1 MPPPA
6 SVLQGLTINAGG
18 TNYSVSS
25 GAPVAQTPVIPGIQK
40 SMTLDALI
48 RAVTVIQ
55 PPTPLVA
62 RSGPVPQS
70 PQNQYANRPRIEI
83 YQHQGANGTG
93 KILGK
98 FDSWICNNVQEQDA
112 EKFDVVETFGNPHL
126 FAVGRFI
133 RRYEFSGFLRAAP
146 ANYANTADA
155 NFSVAQSTL
164 FRVFYD
170 KYLRSSQQSKT
181 GCFTRIVIDNEA
193 YVGYVT
199 TMNFHRNA
207 DHDITGFVFS
217 FVALDRYNILTET
230 DAAGLLTRFIPP
242 ATAPVPL
249 AANVAQ
255 AELANAQGALILTAP
270 VSSVVITQPFTSASS
285 TPQGGS
291 SPLILKASGSPQTL
305 NVSSDTPGLEL
316 QYASTNTPVNGEPA
330 PTSSTTGV
338 PLQVVVSNYAQLFQ
352 AITQQP
358 SSSPLS
364 KSQQLLVGV
373 VNFTVTGMGGNS
385 VTFAVTLSLSGSPQ
399 VVCSGFEV
407 QAAGASASWSGS
419 GTSPIIVSIPAASLT
434 FATPIETIPA
444 LIFDFTVT
452 DEQGNVIPQA
462 VLATATVSAVVLTNL
477 AIYPNAGRAGT
488 PSPGETAQASFATST
503 PSSVIVAAISSPKDG
518 ILEVTGT
525 ATFVTSPVAN
535 LTATNPFSA
544 SDGIL
549 VSFTPVITIP
559 GYAPISN
566 LPPIYLQVQFE
577 SNGAVFDAIQIQPSS
592 ISYQNTSIG
601 VDRTVLMQIP
611 VTITVK
617 AGQVVSSGVLV
628 ALHAGN
634 LALTLT
640 LSEVSK
646 VIGNNA
652 FNGLQI
658 VCPLNNALGPL
669 TFVTQGFGSVA
680 LQLVGGF
687 TVFNGML
694 TFTVQLV
701 QLGDPS
707 FNISLDSISSA
718 TLTAPGINPP
728 PTPYS
733 GS

>member
-25 GAPVAQTPVIPGIQK
+25 GAPVAQTPVIPGAQK

-83 YQHQGANGTG
+83 YQHQGVNGTG
-93 KILGK
+93 VLLGK

-155 NFSVAQSTL
+155 NFSVSQSTL

-181 GCFTRIVIDNEA
+181 GCFTRIVIDSEA

-199 TMNFHRNA
+199 TLNFHRNA

-242 ATAPVPL
+242 STTPVPL

-255 AELANAQGALILTAP
+255 AELANAQGALTLTAP

-285 TPQGGS
+285 APQGGS
-291 SPLILKASGSPQTL
+291 SPLILKADGSPQTL

-316 QYASTNTPVNGEPA
+316 QYASTGTPVNGAPA
-330 PTSSTTGV
+330 PTGSSTGV
-338 PLQVVVSNYAQLFQ
+338 PLQVVVTNYAQLFQ

-364 KSQQLLVGV
+364 KSQQLLVGT

-385 VTFAVTLSLSGSPQ
+385 VTFAVTLSLTGSPQ
-399 VVCSGFEV
+399 VTCSGFSV

-419 GTSPIIVSIPAASLT
+419 GTSPVIVSIPAASLT
-434 FATPIETIPA
+434 FASPVETIPA
-444 LIFDFTVT
+444 ITFDFTIT
-452 DEQGNVIPQA
+452 DEQGNIIPQA
-462 VLATATVSAVVLTNL
+462 VLSTATISAIVLNDL
-477 AIYPNAGRAGT
+477 AIYPNGGGAGT
-488 PSPGETAQASFATST
+488 PSPGETAKASFATGS
-503 PSSVIVAAISSPKDG
+503 PSSVIVASVTSPKDG
-518 ILEVTGT
+518 LLEVAGT
-525 ATFVTSPVAN
+525 ATFVTSPITN
-535 LTATNPFSA
+535 LNSSNPFTA
-544 SDGIL
+544 SDGVLI
-549 VSFTPVITIP
+549 SFTPVITIP

-566 LPPIYLQVQFE
+566 LPPIYLQVHFE
-577 SNGAVFDAIQIQPSS
+577 SNGSVLTAIQLQPSS
-592 ISYQNTSIG
+592 ISYPNTIIDARDRILAIIPIG
-601 VDRTVLMQIP
+601 
-611 VTITVK
+611 ITVSNTPSN
-617 AGQVVSSGVLV
+617 ALLTALQATGNIAITISWDGVVDSVIALPPPTTVTCQLNGSRGQFILVSPQYGNLYAQVIGGFSYNGKVVS
-628 ALHAGN
+628 
-634 LALTLT
+634 
-640 LSEVSK
+640 
-646 VIGNNA
+646 
-652 FNGLQI
+652 
-658 VCPLNNALGPL
+658 
-669 TFVTQGFGSVA
+669 
-680 LQLVGGF
+680 
-687 TVFNGML
+687 
-694 TFTVQLV
+694 FTVQIS
-701 QLGDPS
+701 QNGDTSITAFQNPPS
-707 FNISLDSISSA
+707 SIVLA
-718 TLTAPGINPP
+718 TPGITP

-733 GS
+733 SGS